1 MATQIQFRRGT
12 AVQHNSFTGANAEVT
27 VNTTNKSVHVHDG
40 STAGGFELARAD
52 LSNASG
58 LSLAG
63 LTTVANLKVSNDLYV
78 SGVSTF
84 VGAVTFQGGTITLGD
99 ANTDNV
105 IFTAD
110 VNSNI
115 VPNTDAT
122 YDFGNSSQRWRN
134 ANFSGIV
141 TATSFNGSLTGTATS
156 ATNIPNLTGDV
167 ISSNTLTTLA
177 TVNSNV
183 GTFGS
188 SSSIPSITVN
198 GKGLITGVTTNSITV
213 GDGTLT
219 LATSGTGLSGSA
231 SFTANQSG
239 SSTFTVTSN
248 ATNANTAS
256 TLVARDSSGNFIA
269 GVITATTFSGSLQGN
284 SSTASALQSAKTISL
299 TGDVSGA
306 VLFDGSTNVSI
317 AATIQPDSVGLGTD
331 TTGPYVQSISGTS
344 NQITVTG
351 GTGESST
358 PTLSIPNQFTAPQDI
373 TVTRDLQVDRNLNV
387 NGNITIGGTAATL
400 FTTEFKVYDPDIVLG
415 FRTDGSGN
423 DNSTDNTANH
433 GGVAIASTEGN
444 PLIQLYSVGLGETNP
459 STYKKFMW
467 FKSGSFSGLGTDA
480 WVSNYAISIGNTSS
494 VKNNSRLTVGAGFTV
509 YDTYIDAQNIKASS
523 VNSTGIVTATD
534 FNSTSDISLKEN
546 IRPIENSNQIING
559 LEGVRFVWKADG
571 KESIGVIAQEIEKTL
586 PELVSNGDI
595 KTVNYNGLIGVLIE
609 AVKDQQKQIDVLKA
623 EIENLKK

>member
-12 AVQHNSFTGANAEVT
+12 AAQHNAFTGATAEVT
-27 VNTTNKSVHVHDG
+27 VNTTNKSLHVHDG
-40 STAGGFELARAD
+40 TTAGGFELAKVD
-52 LSNASG
+52 LSNTSS
-58 LSLAG
+58 LSLSG
-63 LTTVANLKVSNDLYV
+63 LTTVSSLKVSNDLYV

-105 IFTAD
+105 VFTAD

-115 VPNTDAT
+115 IPNTDAT
-122 YDFGNSSQRWRN
+122 YDFGSGSQRWRN
-134 ANFSGIV
+134 AIFSGIV
-141 TATSFNGSLTGTATS
+141 TATTFSGTATS
-156 ATNIPNLTGDV
+156 TTNVPNLTGDV
-167 ISSNTLTTLA
+167 TSNNTVTTLA

-188 SSSIPSITVN
+188 STSIPSITVN
-198 GKGLITGVTTNSITV
+198 SKGLITGVTTNSIIV

-256 TLVARDSSGNFIA
+256 TLVSRDSSGNFIA

-284 SSTASALQSAKTISL
+284 ASTATALQNSRTFEI
-299 TGDVSGA
+299 TGDVLASA
-306 VLFDGSTNVSI
+306 ISFDGTGNVSF
-317 AATIQPDSVGLGTD
+317 AATIQPNSVALGSD
-331 TTGPYVQSISGTS
+331 TTGDYVQSLTGTS

-351 GTGESST
+351 GTGETST
-358 PTLSIPNQFTAPQDI
+358 PTLSIPNQFTAPQDV
-373 TVTRDLQVDRNLNV
+373 TVTRDLQVNRNLNV

-415 FRTDGSGN
+415 FRTDTNGN
-423 DNSTDNTANH
+423 DISTDNTANH

-444 PLIQLYSVGLGETNP
+444 PLIQLYSTGIGETNP
-459 STYKKFMW
+459 TTYKKFMW
-467 FKSGSFSGLGTDA
+467 FKSGSFSGLGTDT

-509 YDTYIDAQNIKASS
+509 YDNYIDVQNIKSS
-523 VNSTGIVTATD
+523 NINSVGIVTAVD
-534 FNSTSDISLKEN
+534 FNATSDINLKEN
-546 IRPIENSNQIING
+546 IRPIDNSAQIINE

-609 AVKDQQKQIDVLKA
+609 AVKDQHKQINELKI

>member
-12 AVQHNSFTGANAEVT
+12 TNQHNSFTGATAEVT

-40 STAGGFELARAD
+40 TTQGGFELARAD

-105 IFTAD
+105 VFTAD

-115 VPNTDAT
+115 IPNTDAT
-122 YDFGNSSQRWRN
+122 YDFGSSSQRWRN
-134 ANFSGIV
+134 AIFSGIV
-141 TATSFNGSLTGTATS
+141 TATTFSGTATS
-156 ATNIPNLTGDV
+156 TTNVPNLTGDV
-167 ISSNTLTTLA
+167 TSNNTVTTLA

-188 SSSIPSITVN
+188 STSIPSITVN
-198 GKGLITGVTTNSITV
+198 SKGLVTGVTTNSITV

-219 LATSGTGLSGSA
+219 LATSGTGLNGSA

-256 TLVARDSSGNFIA
+256 TLVSRDSSGNFIA
-269 GVITATTFSGSLQGN
+269 GVITATTFSGALQGN
-284 SSTASALQSAKTISL
+284 ASTVTALNSTWAQVGSGL
-299 TGDVSGA
+299 TFTTGIATNFTVSGVGTITTLNATGAA
-306 VLFDGSTNVSI
+306 VTALNSTWAQVGSGLTFTTGIATNFTVSGVATVTQLVSTNVNITGI
-317 AATIQPDSVGLGTD
+317 ATFNQSNPTNLSVSGIGTITTELNIGVGGTTFTAVSSTGFVGVN
-331 TTGPYVQSISGTS
+331 TTTSTGTTNQRLQVIGGAYVSGNIGVGITLPTSTLHVQGDARISGV
-344 NQITVTG
+344 I
-351 GTGESST
+351 
-358 PTLSIPNQFTAPQDI
+358 
-373 TVTRDLQVDRNLNV
+373 
-387 NGNITIGGTAATL
+387 
-400 FTTEFKVYDPDIVLG
+400 
-415 FRTDGSGN
+415 
-423 DNSTDNTANH
+423 
-433 GGVAIASTEGN
+433 
-444 PLIQLYSVGLGETNP
+444 
-459 STYKKFMW
+459 
-467 FKSGSFSGLGTDA
+467 
-480 WVSNYAISIGNTSS
+480 
-494 VKNNSRLTVGAGFTV
+494 
-509 YDTYIDAQNIKASS
+509 
-523 VNSTGIVTATD
+523 TATD
-534 FNSTSDISLKEN
+534 FNTTSDINLKEN
-546 IRPIENSNQIING
+546 IRPIDNSAQIINE

-609 AVKDQQKQIDVLKA
+609 AVKDQQKQINELKI